1 MLRFLFTHVERRV
14 GLRGNILIDLS
25 SRGVI
30 IQYVIFVVGVKSV
43 GLGADGGTTDGENL

>member
-1 MLRFLFTHVERRV
+1 MRSNL
-14 GLRGNILIDLS
+14 LIDLS

-43 GLGADGGTTDGENL
+43 GLRADGGTKDGENL